1 METVMDSIN
10 YIDINKNSRVPMY
23 QQIVDS
29 IINNISNGNIVLNEK
44 LPSINTISED
54 FYLSRDTVEKA
65 YGILKERNIIVSI
78 PRRGYYVSKIET
90 THKLKILFMVNK
102 LSSYKMRIYN
112 SFLDKIGLNSK
123 IDLVVYHCD
132 EFFFL
137 NTLKNNQSGYDYY
150 IIMPHFKTDR
160 LQHASYTE
168 DVIKAIDEIPK
179 NKLMVLDNLIPPL
192 EGDIAAV
199 YQEFD
204 RDIYEALKD
213 GFEKISKYEK
223 MILVYPEKSVYPFP
237 RRILHGFRKFCLE
250 NEIDFEILNEICE
263 DMVFRKGDLFITIE
277 EMDLVNLVNQLREK
291 EFKLG
296 DEIGVI
302 SYNDTPLKQLLGIA
316 VVSTDFKTMG
326 EMAAQMI
333 LNGENNRVKVPF
345 NFIHRD
351 SV

>member
-1 METVMDSIN
+1 METVMDAIN
-10 YIDINKNSRVPMY
+10 FIDINKSSRVPMY

-65 YGILKERNIIVSI
+65 YSILKERNIIVSI

-90 THKLKILFMVNK
+90 THKLKILFLVNK

-112 SFLDKIGLNSK
+112 SFLDRIGVNSK
-123 IDLVVYHCD
+123 IDLVIYHCD
-132 EFFFL
+132 EFVFL
-137 NTLKNNQSGYDYY
+137 NTLKNNKSGYDYY
-150 IIMPHFKTDR
+150 VIMPHFKTDK

-168 DVIKAIDEIPK
+168 EALRAINSIPK
-179 NKLMVLDNLIPPL
+179 NKLIILDNLMLPI
-192 EGDIAAV
+192 EKDVAAV

-204 RDIYEALKD
+204 KDIYDALKI
-213 GFEKISKYEK
+213 GISKISKYKK
-223 MILVYPEKSVYPFP
+223 MILFYPEKSVYPFP

-250 NEIDFEILNEICE
+250 NEIDFEILSEVCD
-263 DMVFRKGDLFITIE
+263 DMVFIKGDLFITIE
-277 EMDLVNLVNQLREK
+277 ETDLVNLVNQIREK
-291 EFKLG
+291 EFIMG
-296 DEIGVI
+296 EEIGVI

-316 VVSTDFKTMG
+316 VVSTDFKIMG
-326 EMAAQMI
+326 LMAAEMI
-333 LNGENNRVKVPF
+333 LNNDKSKVKVPF
-345 NFIHRD
+345 HFIDRA